1 MLTVKTVGKL
11 AICVVALPFVA
22 SRDARAQGTVLNA
35 IVADA
40 ETGVYILDAE
50 VTVDPVGLKGI
61 TDYFG
66 DARFPGLRKGRYTVR
81 ARRLGFAPL
90 SAEVELSGRDSL
102 DVTLLMASTTH
113 NLADVTIDANAP
125 SPFLREFEERR
136 RQGKGQYITD
146 SVLRASLGSP
156 LEDILT
162 ARLRGVMVS
171 RGLDGSFT
179 PYSARGVNKSSGSPC
194 FISVYWN
201 GVRITNWSVHS
212 VDMPTAFI
220 GGIEFYN
227 PGSIPAQYQDPGSDC
242 GVMLLWPRP

>member
-1 MLTVKTVGKL
+1 MKTVREL
-11 AICVVALPFVA
+11 AIWFLALCFFA
-22 SRDARAQGTVLNA
+22 SRSAHAQGTILHATVANA
-35 IVADA
+35 T
-40 ETGVYILDAE
+40 TGVYILDAE

-81 ARRLGFAPL
+81 ARRMGFAPL
-90 SAEVELSGRDSL
+90 SAEVQVSGRDSL
-102 DVTLLMASTTH
+102 EVTLLMASVTH
-113 NLADVTIDANAP
+113 ELSAVTVDANAP

-146 SVLRASLGSP
+146 SVLRASFGSP

-162 ARLRGVMVS
+162 AKLRGVMVS
-171 RGLDGSFT
+171 RAMDGSFT
-179 PYSARGVNKSSGSPC
+179 PYSARGVNNAWGTPC
-194 FISVYWN
+194 YISVYWN
-201 GVRITNWSVHS
+201 GVRITNIHS
-212 VDMPTAFI
+212 RAVEMPTAFI

-242 GVMLLWPRP
+242 GVLLLWPRP